1 MYKTLIIG
9 DPHAELTSLEEMS
22 RLVDFIAEKGKE
34 KQVDEFIFLGD
45 LFHTH
50 SVIHLPILEFWK
62 KAFDKLTQIA
72 PVLTLVGNHDKSGIK
87 GSNANSMMLYDN
99 VTVVEDHLVKN
110 NIFFVGYMAD
120 YQAFIDLCN
129 ANKNTHSTVICHQT
143 FDGSKYENGF
153 YAKDGIDQNL
163 IPQMNVISG
172 HIHTPQQLGKVIY
185 PGAPRWRTISD
196 ANIDRYV
203 GYFEFNEKGWPC
215 KVDKFPTDTICS
227 PIYHYKD
234 LEDSPLI
241 YIDEEKT
248 KNARVTVD
256 IHGSQEYIN
265 RKIDRYEEL
274 GFKVRTFPTRSFKS
288 EVKESEGMGI
298 AINKFLNTF
307 KPAKGTSPERLL
319 QLAKER
325 IEWAK

>member
-1 MYKTLIIG
+1 MYKTLIVG
-9 DPHAELTSLEEMS
+9 DPHAELTSLDEMS

-34 KQVDEFIFLGD
+34 KEIDEFIFLGD

-72 PVLTLVGNHDKSGIK
+72 PVLTLVGNHDKSGVK

-99 VTVVEDHLVKN
+99 ITVVEDFLVKN
-110 NIFFVGYMAD
+110 NILFIGYMAD
-120 YQAFIDLCN
+120 HIGFVDLCN
-129 ANKNTHSTVICHQT
+129 ALPGVNTVICHQT

-153 YAKDGIDQNL
+153 YAKDGIDQKL
-163 IPQMNVISG
+163 IPQRTIISG
-172 HIHTPQQLGKVIY
+172 HIHTPQVIGKVIY

-203 GYFEFNEKGWPC
+203 WYYEFKQNGSPNEIAR
-215 KVDKFPTDTICS
+215 FPTNTACS

-241 YIDEEKT
+241 YIDEEKV
-248 KNARVTVD
+248 KNARLTVD

-265 RKIDRYEEL
+265 RKINKYEEL
-274 GFKVRTFPTRSFKS
+274 GFRVRTFPTRSFKS
-288 EVKESEGMGI
+288 EIKESEGMGI

-307 KPAKGTSPERLL
+307 KPAKGTSNERLI
-319 QLAKER
+319 QLVKER
-325 IEWAK
+325 IDWAK